1 MTEKTTYICDYCGA
15 EFDEEDACEIHEK
28 VERYNQIKNN
38 VTFFDCDFEPFAPD
52 DDAFCME
59 DIYGILIKN
68 AEGREAV
75 KKYYEYN
82 GYDDPLHDW
91 PESDIHYPL
100 AIAFNDNDNWDDVE
114 EKFDYWNRIRE
125 SFNKV
130 AMEEVGHE

>member
-28 VERYNQIKNN
+28 VERYNRIKNN
-38 VTFFDCDFEPFAPD
+38 VIFFDCDFEPFAPN
-52 DDAFCME
+52 DDAFCID

-75 KKYYEYN
+75 KKYYEYD
-82 GYDDPLHDW
+82 GYCDPLFNW
-91 PESDIHYPL
+91 PKSDIQYPL
-100 AIAFNDNDNWDDVE
+100 AIASNDNGDWDNVE
-114 EKFDYWNRIRE
+114 EKFDYWNRIKK

-130 AMEEVGHE
+130 IKES

>member
-38 VTFFDCDFEPFAPD
+38 VTFFDCDFEPFDPND
-52 DDAFCME
+52 GAFCIY

-68 AEGREAV
+68 AEGREAI
-75 KKYYEYN
+75 KEYYKDA
-82 GYDDPLHDW
+82 GYYDPLRDW
-91 PESDIHYPL
+91 PKSDIHYPL
-100 AIAFNDNDNWDDVE
+100 TIAINDNGNWDDVE

-130 AMEEVGHE
+130 IEEG